1 METVV
6 IKLKA
11 ENSSGEQLLFLD
23 KQSSTE
29 VSLTLVGEYREEN
42 IQIDFDTLSEKQSK
56 KLMKLFKAL
65 K

>member
-1 METVV
+1 MKTVV

-11 ENSSGEQLLFLD
+11 ENSSGKQLLFLD
-23 KQSSTE
+23 KQSPTE

-42 IQIDFDTLSEKQSK
+42 IQIDFDALSEKQSK
-56 KLMKLFKAL
+56 KLVKLFKAL